1 MIIIKNHF
9 LLRAGGALITGLA
22 GIKGNTAG
30 GLTAGLTT
38 PPKFAHI
45 P

>member
-1 MIIIKNHF
+1 MIIRNNHF

-22 GIKGNTAG
+22 GIIGRTAG
-30 GLTAGLTT
+30 GLTT